1 MEHDAVIKN
10 IAIVEYFYNVKKKNV
25 NAVMQRETSLQNHK
39 YHMTSF
45 FLRKHNVS
53 RVD

>member
-1 MEHDAVIKN
+1 MEHNAVIKN
-10 IAIVEYFYNVKKKNV
+10 NAILEYFYIKKNV